1 MARKN
6 NDQSL
11 GDVIQDLLKVYRL
24 ESKME
29 EYDVRA
35 AWEAVMG
42 KVIAEK
48 TSRIALYK
56 GTLTLSVESGV
67 MKEEFSYNKTRIIE
81 LLNEYLG
88 KEVVTKVEIW

>member
-48 TSRIALYK
+48 TSRIALHK
-56 GTLTLSVESGV
+56 GTLTLSIESGV

-81 LLNEYLG
+81 LLNEHLG

>member
-56 GTLTLSVESGV
+56 GTLTLSIESGV